1 MSRILDA
8 RSPEGQALAAEAAS
22 GGGLIVLPTDTVYGI
37 GARLDR
43 PAALAAL
50 FGTKGRPRSLPLP
63 VLVDGVDRARTL
75 GVFEGAAER
84 LAAAFWPG
92 PLTIVV
98 PRRESLRA
106 DIGGDG
112 TTVGVRVPDHAG
124 VRALLE
130 LTGPL
135 ATTSANR
142 SGEPTPSTVEGVAG
156 VFGDAV
162 AVYLDGGTAR
172 GGAPSTVVLVAGST
186 VTSLREGAL
195 AFPDILRA
203 LGAA

>member
-1 MSRILDA
+1 
-8 RSPEGQALAAEAAS
+8 
-22 GGGLIVLPTDTVYGI
+22 VLPTDTVYGI

-50 FGTKGRPRSLPLP
+50 FGAKGRPRSLPLP
-63 VLVDGVDRARTL
+63 VLVAGVDQARAL
-75 GVFEGAAER
+75 GVFGGAAQR

-98 PRRESLRA
+98 PRLESLRA

-112 TTVGVRVPDHAG
+112 TTIGVRVPDHAG

-142 SGEPTPSTVEGVAG
+142 SGEPTPPTVEGVAG

-162 AVYLDGGTAR
+162 AVYLDGGTAL
-172 GGAPSTVVLVAGST
+172 GGAPSTVVSLAGST
-186 VTSLREGAL
+186 ITPLREGAL
-195 AFPDILRA
+195 AFPDVLRA
-203 LGAA
+203 AGTA

>member
-50 FGTKGRPRSLPLP
+50 FGAKGRPRSLPLP

-172 GGAPSTVVLVAGST
+172 GGAPSTVVSVAGST

>member
-1 MSRILDA
+1 LSRILDA
-8 RSPEGQALAAEAAS
+8 RSPEGQTLAAEAAS
-22 GGGLIVLPTDTVYGI
+22 RGGLIVLPTDTVYGI

-50 FGTKGRPRSLPLP
+50 FGAKGRPRSLPLP
-63 VLVDGVDRARTL
+63 VLVAGVDQARTL
-75 GVFEGAAER
+75 GVFGGVAQR

-98 PRRESLRA
+98 PRLESLRA

-112 TTVGVRVPDHAG
+112 TTIGVRVPDHAG

-130 LTGPL
+130 LSGPL

-162 AVYLDGGTAR
+162 AVYLDGGTAL
-172 GGAPSTVVLVAGST
+172 GGAPSTVVSLAGST

-195 AFPDILRA
+195 AFPDVL
-203 LGAA
+203 AAAGTA